1 MKEKS
6 ELNLITSF
14 PLKGVRGS
22 KLIMEKDK
30 ELEELFLAQKPH
42 FDDGADFMA
51 ALTKRLD
58 AVEYLK
64 QHQEATIRR
73 YKMAMVVA
81 FVVGIVSG
89 GISIG
94 YLLTAPADEPLFSFE
109 LHNAVLVWLA
119 ENSRMIA
126 ATALA
131 LLMSF
136 GVISIFRNVQD
147 ILHMKARMSHQPVF
161 GVK

>member
-1 MKEKS
+1 MKEFS
-6 ELNLITSF
+6 PSGEMS
-14 PLKGVRGS
+14 KGQRGAD
-22 KLIMEKDK
+22 KDIIMEKDK
-30 ELEELFLAQKPH
+30 ELEELFLAQNTH

-81 FVVGIVSG
+81 FVVGIISG